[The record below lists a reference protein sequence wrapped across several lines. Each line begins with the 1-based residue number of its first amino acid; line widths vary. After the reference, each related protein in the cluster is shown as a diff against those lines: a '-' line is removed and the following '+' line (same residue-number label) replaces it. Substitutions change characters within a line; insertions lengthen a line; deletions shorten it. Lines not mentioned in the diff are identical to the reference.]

1 MAANTRA
8 FFTDFPDFKSNPDA
22 SVSDEFNRLAN
33 YRKWKTGSKTWRKMW
48 IRCMALEYDRLLGQ
62 NLSGLQNWQQ
72 LCEELDLKGP
82 FTSIKQCKKVCYAAL
97 KVERRDTDLVCQ
109 ALSKIYVNIVD
120 LLDCRILKKK
130 PTKFPNLRA
139 LEKYTR
145 ESGRVFSRHL
155 AKQDKLLR
163 VLLRKLW

>member
-8 FFTDFPDFKSNPDA
+8 FFTDFSDFKPNPDA
-22 SVSDEFNRLAN
+22 SASDEFNRLAN
-33 YRKWKTGSKTWRKMW
+33 HRKWKIGSKTWRKMW
-48 IRCMALEYDRLLGQ
+48 NRCMALEYDRLLGK
-62 NLSGLQNWQQ
+62 NLSGLQSWQQ

-82 FTSIKQCKKVCYAAL
+82 FTSIKQCKK
-97 KVERRDTDLVCQ
+97 
-109 ALSKIYVNIVD
+109 ALSTVHVNIVD

-130 PTKFPNLRA
+130 PTKFPSLRA
-139 LEKYTR
+139 LEEYTR
-145 ESGRVFSRHL
+145 ETGRVFSRYL

>member
-48 IRCMALEYDRLLGQ
+48 NRCMALEYDRLLGQ

-82 FTSIKQCKKVCYAAL
+82 FTSIKQCKK
-97 KVERRDTDLVCQ
+97 